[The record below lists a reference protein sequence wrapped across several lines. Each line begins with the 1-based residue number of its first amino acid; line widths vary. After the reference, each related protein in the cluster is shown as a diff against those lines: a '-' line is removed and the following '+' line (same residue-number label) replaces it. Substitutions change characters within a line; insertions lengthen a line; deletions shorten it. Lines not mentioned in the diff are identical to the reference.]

1 MTSILSAIPLP
12 VLYGVFIYMGLSS
25 LRKVLKLIK
34 NVGAFSIID
43 WKRHLGTIHLR
54 TDQRGNQFF
63 DRILLFFMPQ
73 KFQPDYIYLRHVK
86 LLKGKPLTPTG
97 SVGQLG
103 LTKSKP
109 NLTSVHLF
117 TIIQL
122 ICFGILYAIKSLKT
136 VSIAFPIMV
145 VAIVGIRKIFDF
157 TPKLFSQRELSW
169 LDDIMPQE
177 ERKVSVKNFSLA
189 SKLSIFQENIHFF
202 RKISI
207 FSKNTFRKWM
217 ICA

>member
-25 LRKVLKLIK
+25 L
-34 NVGAFSIID
+34 
-43 WKRHLGTIHLR
+43 
-54 TDQRGNQFF
+54 RGNQFF

-86 LLKGKPLTPTG
+86 LLKGKRPTWSDSDRSAG
-97 SVGQLG
+97 YRV
-103 LTKSKP
+103 
-109 NLTSVHLF
+109 LTSQKIWNLVHLF

-177 ERKVSVKNFSLA
+177 ERKVSVRN
-189 SKLSIFQENIHFF
+189 N
-202 RKISI
+202 
-207 FSKNTFRKWM
+207 
-217 ICA
+217 

>member
-1 MTSILSAIPLP
+1 
-12 VLYGVFIYMGLSS
+12 
-25 LRKVLKLIK
+25 
-34 NVGAFSIID
+34 
-43 WKRHLGTIHLR
+43 
-54 TDQRGNQFF
+54 
-63 DRILLFFMPQ
+63 MPQ

-86 LLKGKPLTPTG
+86 LLKGKLSLQPKKLT
-97 SVGQLG
+97 SNDL
-103 LTKSKP
+103 KSFF
-109 NLTSVHLF
+109 SVHLF

-177 ERKVSVKNFSLA
+177 ERKVSFKN
-189 SKLSIFQENIHFF
+189 SKSSFHFCGNVHF
-202 RKISI
+202 KDGP
-207 FSKNTFRKWM
+207 F
-217 ICA
+217 

>member
-1 MTSILSAIPLP
+1 MYCLSDQKLT
-12 VLYGVFIYMGLSS
+12 LNKSF
-25 LRKVLKLIK
+25 LK
-34 NVGAFSIID
+34 
-43 WKRHLGTIHLR
+43 

-86 LLKGKPLTPTG
+86 LLKGKASTVWFNTNRALI
-97 SVGQLG
+97 SQKL
-103 LTKSKP
+103 
-109 NLTSVHLF
+109 NYTSVHLF
-117 TIIQL
+117 TVIQL

-177 ERKVSVKNFSLA
+177 ERKVSFKKSRFFKENERKF
-189 SKLSIFQENIHFF
+189 SKLFLGNGRSEIEAIPTC
-202 RKISI
+202 
-207 FSKNTFRKWM
+207 FSNVV
-217 ICA
+217 

>member
-25 LRKVLKLIK
+25 L
-34 NVGAFSIID
+34 
-43 WKRHLGTIHLR
+43 
-54 TDQRGNQFF
+54 RGNQFF

-86 LLKGKPLTPTG
+86 LLKGKRPTWSDPDRSAG
-97 SVGQLG
+97 YRV
-103 LTKSKP
+103 
-109 NLTSVHLF
+109 LTSQKIWNLVHLF

-177 ERKVSVKNFSLA
+177 ERKVSA
-189 SKLSIFQENIHFF
+189 
-202 RKISI
+202 RKYP
-207 FSKNTFRKWM
+207 FL
-217 ICA
+217 

>member
-25 LRKVLKLIK
+25 L
-34 NVGAFSIID
+34 
-43 WKRHLGTIHLR
+43 
-54 TDQRGNQFF
+54 RGNQFF

-86 LLKGKPLTPTG
+86 LLKGKRTNWSDSDRSAG
-97 SVGQLG
+97 YRV
-103 LTKSKP
+103 
-109 NLTSVHLF
+109 LTSQKIWNLVHLF

-177 ERKVSVKNFSLA
+177 ERKVSV
-189 SKLSIFQENIHFF
+189 ENY
-202 RKISI
+202 
-207 FSKNTFRKWM
+207 
-217 ICA
+217 

>member
-1 MTSILSAIPLP
+1 MHNFRSVLMTSILSAIPLP

-25 LRKVLKLIK
+25 L
-34 NVGAFSIID
+34 
-43 WKRHLGTIHLR
+43 
-54 TDQRGNQFF
+54 RGNQFF

-86 LLKGKPLTPTG
+86 LLKGKRPTWSESDRPTRAG
-97 SVGQLG
+97 PR
-103 LTKSKP
+103 TKNW
-109 NLTSVHLF
+109 NLVHLF

-177 ERKVSVKNFSLA
+177 ERKVSIGNNKFCT
-189 SKLSIFQENIHFF
+189 
-202 RKISI
+202 KIS
-207 FSKNTFRKWM
+207 K
-217 ICA
+217 